1 MVKGLKK
8 GCQGNIIA
16 TLLQLFEISPP
27 GSNILHNASVLD
39 PSEMISVPRDKY
51 LQKWKMYLKCF
62 IDLNVT
68 SPQSCDKTSSELKS
82 FEDDNLSKLH
92 QEFEKFSPEKN

>member
-39 PSEMISVPRDKY
+39 PSEMILVPRDK
-51 LQKWKMYLKCF
+51 
-62 IDLNVT
+62 
-68 SPQSCDKTSSELKS
+68 
-82 FEDDNLSKLH
+82 
-92 QEFEKFSPEKN
+92 